1 MNSSIITSTSI
12 QLIMLLYFVLLQ
24 LKRAGGQSSSTAS
37 TSNATIST
45 GRPSSIHK
53 FGTVRL
59 KSPCTN
65 SLTYVPACV
74 LRRKMKCPG
83 WSSSKVTFISW
94 TVRGL
99 TAKGLLLNQAIYSL
113 DNRTVIQMMKYLYLC
128 NTRRGVFCIKTS
140 SVMPLIRIKSS
151 AVRVE
156 PSSVTHKAR

>member
-1 MNSSIITSTSI
+1 MSKSPRNYNAWHECTSTILSGKWNKETLKEINVIKRVYVDLKPPSSNWAIDHMDVMDSSIITSTWI
-12 QLIMLLYFVLLQ
+12 QLIVLLYFVLLRQ

-99 TAKGLLLNQAIYSL
+99 TAKGLLLN
-113 DNRTVIQMMKYLYLC
+113 
-128 NTRRGVFCIKTS
+128 
-140 SVMPLIRIKSS
+140 
-151 AVRVE
+151 
-156 PSSVTHKAR
+156 